1 MPVFSLIS
9 PVYNCAAFVRR
20 CYYTLQRQ
28 TFDDWEWIIVNDGS
42 TDNLEEV
49 LEGISDERIRTDGS
63 PVNRGRGYARKR
75 ALEMSR
81 GDWMVVWDVDDM
93 YFPDRLEAINRA
105 RLAGHDFC
113 CSYALVVDNDFA
125 IKGVRGFHPRSPGL
139 PRYFVHHT
147 LGCNLEIARNI
158 GYDPA
163 LRVAEDATITW
174 VLDESYRGCFI
185 DEALT
190 IYQEDREV
198 NIEKAVQANESQL
211 AQLRKLYRQGAI
223 TASAAE
229 RLVRLTKWQLKLAIL
244 RLMKFMPGLY
254 TLTVP
259 LRSYGSTAEGWQ
271 LSPERLAFV
280 EDLRQG
286 AASF

>member
-1 MPVFSLIS
+1 MPALSLIS
-9 PVYNCAAFVRR
+9 PVYNCARFLRR

-28 TFDDWEWIIVNDGS
+28 TFQDWEWIMVNDGS
-42 TDNLEEV
+42 TDDFEEV
-49 LEGISDERIRTDGS
+49 VNSIRDERIRVAGY
-63 PVNRGRGYARKR
+63 PANRGRGYARKL
-75 ALEMSR
+75 ALDMSR

-93 YFPDRLEAINRA
+93 YFPDRLESINRA
-105 RLAGHDFC
+105 RLAGYDFC
-113 CSYALVVDNDFA
+113 CSYALVVDNGFA

-147 LGCNLEIARNI
+147 LGCRLELARSI

-174 VLDESYRGCFI
+174 VLDENYRGCFI

-198 NIEKAVQANESQL
+198 NIEKAIQANESQL
-211 AQLRKLYRQGAI
+211 AQLRKLYRQRSIKADAI
-223 TASAAE
+223 E
-229 RLVRLTKWQLKLAIL
+229 RLVLLTKWQLKLTML
-244 RLMKFMPGLY
+244 RCMRLMPGLY

-259 LRSYGSTAEGWQ
+259 LRSYGSTAEGWR
-271 LSPERLAFV
+271 LSPERLAFI
-280 EDLRQG
+280 ETLRSG
-286 AASF
+286 AAFS